1 MSWQAYIDQSLCGS
15 GHVEKGAI
23 YNLEGTSCWATSPG
37 FAVSKPS
44 TSSFASTILHLR
56 LPVWVRMLADE
67 TSSTIMDTD
76 HLLLI
81 TPEEMAEVVKGLNG
95 NHDDL
100 YANGLHIA
108 GERYVLTKVED
119 ENKVLYARK
128 GKDGLVIGKT
138 VQAIVVARY
147 VDPMIAGNTAETV
160 QKLVDY
166 LVKVGY

>member
-1 MSWQAYIDQSLCGS
+1 MSWQAYIDTSLCGS

-23 YNLEGTSCWATSPG
+23 YNLEGTSCWATSPD
-37 FAVSKPS
+37 FA
-44 TSSFASTILHLR
+44 
-56 LPVWVRMLADE
+56 
-67 TSSTIMDTD
+67 
-76 HLLLI
+76 I
-81 TPEEMAEVVKGLNG
+81 TPEEMAEVKNGLDG
-95 NHDDL
+95 KTDSL

-108 GERYVLTKVED
+108 KDRYVLTKVED
-119 ENKVLYARK
+119 DNKMLYARK

-138 VQAIVVARY
+138 VQAIIVARY